1 MIRWGGVARGLL
13 HKGGAN
19 VNLCLGAKDKR
30 RACLNCGLGPAR
42 AGRYRERA
50 GEGEGKR
57 TPKKK
62 SGAGRLSR
70 ATDLLWVRKEMRLK
84 AESTTSLIT

>member
-1 MIRWGGVARGLL
+1 MASLYLTVSYEISREPEHGERRGGL
-13 HKGGAN
+13 
-19 VNLCLGAKDKR
+19 
-30 RACLNCGLGPAR
+30 
-42 AGRYRERA
+42 
-50 GEGEGKR
+50 EGEGKR

-70 ATDLLWVRKEMRLK
+70 ATDLLRVRKEMRLK